1 MNENHTVPVKG
12 KSKHLPQGKRH
23 MTVRDVI
30 ERCMKTGEPI
40 PEGYRQR
47 DPNDVIAELETES

>member
-1 MNENHTVPVKG
+1 MTNENETVPVKG

-40 PEGYRQR
+40 PEGYSQR
-47 DPNDVIAELETES
+47 DPDEVIAVLGKE

>member
-1 MNENHTVPVKG
+1 MTNENETVPVKG
-12 KSKHLPQGKRH
+12 KSKHLPQGKQH

-30 ERCMKTGEPI
+30 ERCTKTGEPV

-47 DPNDVIAELETES
+47 DPDEVIAVIEKE